1 MRTLKDYILGKKEVY
16 KNNIFIKTETKNYTY
31 EETIGR
37 ALKWSTYI
45 EKIGCEKG
53 DRVGIIIPKSIDQIK
68 AFYSVWVLGG
78 VAVPINENGKETEIK
93 FILGDSTP
101 KIILTIPKLEEII
114 KKIYPQGKIILV
126 DELEE
131 LVKNERESI
140 GADINKEDLST
151 LIYTSGSTGNPKGV
165 MLTHENLVENGKSVA
180 KIKEL
185 TSNDCMYSML
195 PYWHS
200 FALAVEVIGILVSG
214 GSIGITKN
222 QRTFIRDIQNFQPSI
237 ILAVPRIL
245 ELIKAN
251 IEKQI
256 NAAGEEA
263 ILGYKKLLEIA
274 PLVKGDKA
282 NYVGKEEY
290 KAIYN
295 MLEEKLL
302 TKIKASFGSNF
313 REFISGGAGID
324 IALQRYFTYIGLP
337 VMQGYGLSESS
348 PVVSVDNVSDYY
360 LGSSGSL
367 LDWLL
372 KENGGDITFLDEDG
386 NIGKNLKGELLLK
399 GSCVMKGYWN
409 HSDASGKAIKDGWLY
424 TGDVGYYKDEKL
436 FISGRKSN
444 MIVLKSGENIHPE
457 PIEDELKKSEII
469 DDVMI
474 IGDGLKNLYACLT
487 ISEEYDKIHE
497 VELNTL
503 LKSEV
508 KRLTSHLNSFQKP
521 KDFLVISRF
530 SVDDGTYT
538 GTLKIRRHKIYKRDE
553 SKINEF
559 LEEAGEK

>member
-1 MRTLKDYILGKKEVY
+1 MRTLKDYILGKKEEY

-31 EETIGR
+31 EETISES
-37 ALKWSTYI
+37 LKWSTYI

-68 AFYSVWVLGG
+68 AFYSVWVIGG
-78 VAVPINENGKETEIK
+78 IAVPINENGKETEIE
-93 FILGDSTP
+93 FILGDATP
-101 KIILTIPKLEEII
+101 KIILTIPKLEEVI

-222 QRTFIRDIQNFQPSI
+222 QRTFIRDIQKFQPSI

-263 ILGYKKLLEIA
+263 VLGYKKLLEIA

-282 NYVGKEEY
+282 NYVGKEEHN
-290 KAIYN
+290 AIYN
-295 MLEEKLL
+295 MLEAKLL

-367 LDWLL
+367 LEWLL
-372 KENGGDITFLDEDG
+372 EENGGDITFLDEDG

>member
-1 MRTLKDYILGKKEVY
+1 MRTLKDYILGKKEEY

-31 EETIGR
+31 EETISES
-37 ALKWSTYI
+37 LKWSTYI

-78 VAVPINENGKETEIK
+78 IAVPINENGKETEIK
-93 FILGDSTP
+93 FILEDSTP

-282 NYVGKEEY
+282 NYVGKEEHN
-290 KAIYN
+290 AIYN

>member
-1 MRTLKDYILGKKEVY
+1 MRTLKDYILGKKEEY

-31 EETIGR
+31 EETIGG

-45 EKIGCEKG
+45 EKIGCKKG

-78 VAVPINENGKETEIK
+78 IAVPINENGKETEIK
-93 FILGDSTP
+93 FILEDSTP

-282 NYVGKEEY
+282 NYVGKEEHN
-290 KAIYN
+290 AIYN